1 MPIAPIMPDDSR
13 TRVAYDQR
21 VSASAQSGKS
31 RAGLAALAAG
41 AVLLLVVAVVVRG
54 IEPARMVLPKDVA
67 DDRPRIPEPMQ
78 LLAHGARLRAP
89 ELDALIEPAHK
100 SEFKASRQA
109 VFRLDGCPPL
119 VEWIDGADGQAFE
132 RTCSDLRS
140 GTRDEAF
147 ASLALVFQ
155 LARATE
161 WRPGLLAHSEHAER
175 LGAMLQEWLRV
186 WGERGARDPLLS
198 EPALAATL
206 LYGHVMRTAW
216 RAPIVGYNAAPYDRG
231 VAFLSDLT
239 GIPVGHDTML
249 GEALQSRYARAAA
262 RLHADKDALS
272 GLDEECSVLFPDMTG
287 ECTP

>member
-1 MPIAPIMPDDSR
+1 
-13 TRVAYDQR
+13 
-21 VSASAQSGKS
+21 
-31 RAGLAALAAG
+31 LA
-41 AVLLLVVAVVVRG
+41 
-54 IEPARMVLPKDVA
+54 LPKDVVG
-67 DDRPRIPEPMQ
+67 DRPRIAEPMQ

-89 ELDALIEPAHK
+89 ELDALIEPARK
-100 SEFKASRQA
+100 NEFKAVRQTI
-109 VFRLDGCPPL
+109 FRLDGCPAL

-132 RTCSDLRS
+132 RACADLRA
-140 GTRDEAF
+140 GTREEAF

-186 WGERGARDPLLS
+186 WGERGASDPLLS

-231 VAFLSDLT
+231 VVFLAELT
-239 GIPVGHDTML
+239 GIQAGHDTAL
-249 GEALQSRYARAAA
+249 GAALQSRYARAAA
-262 RLHADKDALS
+262 RLHSDKDALS

-287 ECTP
+287 ECSP